1 MALWGARRHTLLS
14 GATPPFPLN
23 TPSSS
28 FHTTGPGRRSP
39 PTAGPRFSQV
49 MRVNPHAVCTAGG
62 VPTRPCDVCPSTT
75 PGGPGTAWQRR
86 HPRAGGPQGSEVRA
100 RAVAPSA
107 FPDEVPWDTGL
118 KVLAADVTWGKVPPF
133 SEPSFLNS

>member
-1 MALWGARRHTLLS
+1 M
-14 GATPPFPLN
+14 
-23 TPSSS
+23 
-28 FHTTGPGRRSP
+28 
-39 PTAGPRFSQV
+39 
-49 MRVNPHAVCTAGG
+49 
-62 VPTRPCDVCPSTT
+62 
-75 PGGPGTAWQRR
+75 AWQRR
-86 HPRAGGPQGSEVRA
+86 HPRAGGPQGSEVRT